1 MSTVAADKKRTPAE
15 IARRKGA
22 EPIVCLTAYS
32 TPMARLLD
40 PIADLLLVGDS
51 LGMVI
56 YGFESTLPVTL
67 EMMIAHGA
75 AAVRGAKRACV
86 IVDMPFGSYQE
97 SPAQA
102 FQNAARIMAET
113 GAAGVKI
120 EGGEAMAET
129 VRFLVERGIPV
140 LGHIGLQPQSVN
152 VIGGFRAQG
161 RNEAEAARVMAD
173 ARAVAQAGCFAI
185 VIEGTNEPVARRATE
200 AVHVPTIGI
209 GASPACDGQIL
220 VTEDLVG
227 LSGMQPPRFVKRFA
241 ELGPLI
247 TAAATAYADD
257 VRARRVP
264 GPEHCYGPTSLDPG
278 TIGKDPEKP
287 AAATR
292 RR

>member
-1 MSTVAADKKRTPAE
+1 MNAAAPASAASAKKITPASL
-15 IARRKGA
+15 ARRKGG

-32 TPMARLLD
+32 TPMAKLLD

-86 IVDMPFGSYQE
+86 IVDMPFGAYQG
-97 SPAQA
+97 SPDQA
-102 FQNAARIMAET
+102 FQSAARIMAET
-113 GAAGVKI
+113 GAAGVKL

-140 LGHIGLQPQSVN
+140 LAHIGLQPQSVN

-161 RNEAEAARVMAD
+161 RNEAEAARVIAD
-173 ARAVAQAGCFAI
+173 ARAVAKAGSFAI
-185 VIEGTNEPVARRATE
+185 VIEGTSEPVARRATE

-220 VTEDLVG
+220 VTEDLLG
-227 LSGMQPPRFVKRFA
+227 LSGMQPPRFVKRYA
-241 ELGPLI
+241 ELGPLV
-247 TAAATAYADD
+247 TAAAAAYAEE
-257 VRARRVP
+257 VRARRFP
-264 GPEHCYGPTSLDPG
+264 GPEHCYGPSSIDS
-278 TIGKDPEKP
+278 KPEKP
-287 AAATR
+287 AASTR
-292 RR
+292 AR

>member
-209 GASPACDGQIL
+209 GASPACDGQVL
-220 VTEDLVG
+220 VTDDLVG
-227 LSGMQPPRFVKRFA
+227 LFGDFTPRFVKRYA
-241 ELGPLI
+241 ELAPTI
-247 TAAATAYADD
+247 DQAVAAYAED
-257 VRARRVP
+257 VRARRFP
-264 GPEHCYGPTSLDPG
+264 GPEHCFG
-278 TIGKDPEKP
+278 TKP
-287 AAATR
+287 R
-292 RR
+292 